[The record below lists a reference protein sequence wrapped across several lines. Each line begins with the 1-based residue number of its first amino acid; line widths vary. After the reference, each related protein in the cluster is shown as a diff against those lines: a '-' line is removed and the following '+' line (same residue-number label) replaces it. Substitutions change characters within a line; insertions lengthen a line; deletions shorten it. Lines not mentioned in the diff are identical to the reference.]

1 MTSIAKQNTIEA
13 LYVMHQPEAK
23 KWGVRVIDGNVRIA
37 TWTDRLGSFI
47 NNFRNP
53 NRTRTDW
60 NEKAKEA
67 ISNKLCNEITSFQKE
82 TNEDSIKKR
91 VDLLLTNINKI
102 KKEEILNSAK
112 TIIFESKDLAPKP
125 KDEDGFEEISLND
138 AFDNETICDSKT
150 KQYIEKLWKIKD
162 KKTYNSLIE
171 ELTESNEMKLK
182 DAIDIAETTIYLMTN
197 HSLPRSVALNDAKH
211 LSKFSN
217 TLLIAKKI
225 EESPDQIEIAYY
237 TKKFMENKGLSTSD
251 AVLCAKSLKG
261 IKAEKKIKT
270 PAAIEIAVT
279 RLNKMKEFQKIT
291 PHGLPLNID
300 GSATEFNLKFSA
312 RGEQSIITL
321 LKKPDLEKTHASGV
335 NNAFIRDTNRMAYK
349 FVSKKGEKLLDF
361 KSYIKSNNQEK
372 KQLNQTD
379 IDNQVEIDKKDYQL
393 EVIKQLK
400 QFSNND
406 EEIYYALSLL
416 CDQGVGISFT
426 RVFTTDFNPEN
437 DTLPPDTH
445 IDAIPFQYIGIH
457 ADLPANNPGW
467 AKSKPELAA
476 QHPDIVKTNKNDLT
490 TNSLLTIQWMGDQKI
505 RVNFQIKQK
514 INYISDSNR
523 KTFMPLKNSA
533 SDYEIESE
541 YTVEYKIDTLRK
553 MASKVKEV
561 LKKNPSSEELKQI
574 TLNPDVDFIS
584 SKVFM
589 RINPDWESKTNEF

>member
-1 MTSIAKQNTIEA
+1 MTSIAKQNTIDA

-67 ISNKLCNEITSFQKE
+67 ISSKLCNEITSFQKE

-91 VDLLLTNINKI
+91 VDLLLTNINAI

-112 TIIFESKDLAPKP
+112 KIIFESKDLAPKP
-125 KDEDGFEEISLND
+125 KDEAGFEEISLND

-182 DAIDIAETTIYLMTN
+182 DALDIAETTIYLMKN
-197 HSLPRSVALNDAKH
+197 HSLPRSVALNDAKD
-211 LSKFSN
+211 LSKFSK

-279 RLNKMKEFQKIT
+279 RLNKMKEFQKVT

-300 GSATEFNLKFSA
+300 GSATEFILDFSTAGKKGIVNYLNNLTLHSIDKYGA
-312 RGEQSIITL
+312 NEQLTKDSSRQHFKLEIGKTTIEYNDFLHKVTRENQAIMNEAEAS
-321 LKKPDLEKTHASGV
+321 LKIAHEKAMIDGLKTFTNDDADLTYGLSFIFHQSVG
-335 NNAFIRDTNRMAYK
+335 NAFLEQLSMDFSPTKPSIQNFVLHPDYK
-349 FVSKKGEKLLDF
+349 FER
-361 KSYIKSNNQEK
+361 NNLE
-372 KQLNQTD
+372 
-379 IDNQVEIDKKDYQL
+379 DKKISS
-393 EVIKQLK
+393 IKYTE
-400 QFSNND
+400 NN
-406 EEIYYALSLL
+406 
-416 CDQGVGISFT
+416 
-426 RVFTTDFNPEN
+426 
-437 DTLPPDTH
+437 
-445 IDAIPFQYIGIH
+445 
-457 ADLPANNPGW
+457 
-467 AKSKPELAA
+467 
-476 QHPDIVKTNKNDLT
+476 
-490 TNSLLTIQWMGDQKI
+490 TIQISYDYK
-505 RVNFQIKQK
+505 RK
-514 INYISDSNR
+514 INCIKESSS
-523 KTFMPLKNSA
+523 TTMLIKNVTNQ
-533 SDYEIESE
+533 YEIEGKYSAE
-541 YTVEYKIDTLRK
+541 YSID
-553 MASKVKEV
+553 KVKAMAVNIRKRFDTNTSPEEI
-561 LKKNPSSEELKQI
+561 KKLD
-574 TLNPDVDFIS
+574 LNPDAKLIS
-584 SKVFM
+584 SSVIM
-589 RINPDWESKTNEF
+589 RLNPDWDTEIEIL

>member
-1 MTSIAKQNTIEA
+1 MTSIAKQNTIDA

-125 KDEDGFEEISLND
+125 KDEAGFEEISLND

-182 DAIDIAETTIYLMTN
+182 DAIDIAETTIYLMKN
-197 HSLPRSVALNDAKH
+197 HSLPRSVALNDAKD

-251 AVLCAKSLKG
+251 SVLCAKSLKG

-279 RLNKMKEFQKIT
+279 RLNKMKEFQKVT
-291 PHGLPLNID
+291 PRGLPLNID
-300 GSATEFNLKFSA
+300 GTATVFKLDFSSEGKKTIINSVKKPQLEKIDSNGVNSAFTRDSNRQKIKFKYEDKENLFNDHSIIKNTIQNNKILSQIQIDENEEKEKKDDQEALINELKKFSN
-312 RGEQSIITL
+312 
-321 LKKPDLEKTHASGV
+321 D
-335 NNAFIRDTNRMAYK
+335 
-349 FVSKKGEKLLDF
+349 
-361 KSYIKSNNQEK
+361 
-372 KQLNQTD
+372 
-379 IDNQVEIDKKDYQL
+379 
-393 EVIKQLK
+393 
-400 QFSNND
+400 D
-406 EEIYYALSLL
+406 EEIYYALSLV
-416 CDQGVGISFT
+416 CDQGVGISFNKAL
-426 RVFTTDFNPEN
+426 FTDFNPKIN
-437 DTLPPDTH
+437 SIH
-445 IDAIPFQYIGIH
+445 FFGID
-457 ADLPANNPGW
+457 
-467 AKSKPELAA
+467 
-476 QHPDIVKTNKNDLT
+476 PDIAANKNNLK
-490 TNSLLTIQWMGDQKI
+490 TNSLITIQSKENGNI
-505 RVNFQIKQK
+505 RINFELKQK
-514 INYISDSNR
+514 INYISNEER
-523 KTFMPLKNSA
+523 AIIMPIKNS
-533 SDYEIESE
+533 DKDFEIEGE
-541 YTVEYKIDTLRK
+541 YSVEYKLDTLRK
-553 MASKVKEV
+553 MTLQA
-561 LKKNPSSEELKQI
+561 KKILENNPSSEELKKV
-574 TLNPDVDFIS
+574 TLNPDVELIS
-584 SKVFM
+584 TNIFM
-589 RINPDWESKTNEF
+589 KFTPDWELEI

>member
-1 MTSIAKQNTIEA
+1 MTSIAKQNTIDA

-23 KWGVRVIDGNVRIA
+23 KWGVRVIDGNIRIA

-67 ISNKLCNEITSFQKE
+67 ISSKLCNEITSFQKE

-91 VDLLLTNINKI
+91 VDLLLTNINAI

-112 TIIFESKDLAPKP
+112 KIIFESKDLAPKP
-125 KDEDGFEEISLND
+125 KDEAGFEEISLND

-182 DAIDIAETTIYLMTN
+182 DAIDIAETTIYLMKN
-197 HSLPRSVALNDAKH
+197 HSLPRSVALNDAKD

-225 EESPDQIEIAYY
+225 EESPDQIEMAYY

-279 RLNKMKEFQKIT
+279 RLNKMKEFQKVT

-300 GSATEFNLKFSA
+300 GSATEFILDFSTTGKKGIVNYLNNLTLHSIDKYGANEQLTKDSSRQHFKLEIGKTTIEYNDFLHKVTRENQAIMNEAEASLKIAHEKAMIDGLKTFTNDDADLTYGLSFIFHQSVGNAFLEQLSMDFSPTKPSIQNFVLHPDYKFERNNLEDKKIS
-312 RGEQSIITL
+312 SIKYTENNTIQISYEYK
-321 LKKPDLEKTHASGV
+321 LKINCIKESSGTTMLIKNV
-335 NNAFIRDTNRMAYK
+335 NN
-349 FVSKKGEKLLDF
+349 
-361 KSYIKSNNQEK
+361 Q
-372 KQLNQTD
+372 
-379 IDNQVEIDKKDYQL
+379 
-393 EVIKQLK
+393 
-400 QFSNND
+400 
-406 EEIYYALSLL
+406 
-416 CDQGVGISFT
+416 
-426 RVFTTDFNPEN
+426 
-437 DTLPPDTH
+437 
-445 IDAIPFQYIGIH
+445 
-457 ADLPANNPGW
+457 
-467 AKSKPELAA
+467 
-476 QHPDIVKTNKNDLT
+476 
-490 TNSLLTIQWMGDQKI
+490 
-505 RVNFQIKQK
+505 
-514 INYISDSNR
+514 
-523 KTFMPLKNSA
+523 
-533 SDYEIESE
+533 YEIEGKYSAE
-541 YTVEYKIDTLRK
+541 YSID
-553 MASKVKEV
+553 KVKAMAVNIRKRFDTNTSPEEI
-561 LKKNPSSEELKQI
+561 KKLD
-574 TLNPDVDFIS
+574 LNPDAKLITSCVI
-584 SKVFM
+584 M
-589 RINPDWESKTNEF
+589 RIYTDWDTDIEIL

>member
-1 MTSIAKQNTIEA
+1 MTSIAKQNTIDA

-67 ISNKLCNEITSFQKE
+67 ISSKLCNEITSFQKE

-91 VDLLLTNINKI
+91 VDLLLTNINAI

-112 TIIFESKDLAPKP
+112 KIIFESKDLAPKP
-125 KDEDGFEEISLND
+125 KDEAGFEEISLND

-182 DAIDIAETTIYLMTN
+182 DALDIAETTIYLMKN
-197 HSLPRSVALNDAKH
+197 HSLPRSVALNDAKD
-211 LSKFSN
+211 LSKFSK

-279 RLNKMKEFQKIT
+279 RLNKMKEFQKVT

-300 GSATEFNLKFSA
+300 GSATEFILDFSTTGKKGIVNYLNNLTLHSIDKYGANEQLTKDSSRQHFKLEIGKTTIEYNDFLHKVTRENQAIMNEAEASLKIAHEKAMIDGLKTFTNDDADLTYGLSFIFHQSVGNAFLEQLSMDFSPTKPSIQNFVLHPDYKFERNNLEDKKIS
-312 RGEQSIITL
+312 SIKYTENNTIQISYDY
-321 LKKPDLEKTHASGV
+321 KRKINCIKESSGTTMLIKNV
-335 NNAFIRDTNRMAYK
+335 NN
-349 FVSKKGEKLLDF
+349 
-361 KSYIKSNNQEK
+361 Q
-372 KQLNQTD
+372 
-379 IDNQVEIDKKDYQL
+379 
-393 EVIKQLK
+393 
-400 QFSNND
+400 
-406 EEIYYALSLL
+406 
-416 CDQGVGISFT
+416 
-426 RVFTTDFNPEN
+426 
-437 DTLPPDTH
+437 
-445 IDAIPFQYIGIH
+445 
-457 ADLPANNPGW
+457 
-467 AKSKPELAA
+467 
-476 QHPDIVKTNKNDLT
+476 
-490 TNSLLTIQWMGDQKI
+490 
-505 RVNFQIKQK
+505 
-514 INYISDSNR
+514 
-523 KTFMPLKNSA
+523 
-533 SDYEIESE
+533 YEIEGKYSAE
-541 YTVEYKIDTLRK
+541 YSID
-553 MASKVKEV
+553 KVKAMAVNIRKRFDTNTSPEEI
-561 LKKNPSSEELKQI
+561 KKLD
-574 TLNPDVDFIS
+574 LNPDAKLIS
-584 SKVFM
+584 SSVIM
-589 RINPDWESKTNEF
+589 RLNPDWDTEIEIL

>member
-1 MTSIAKQNTIEA
+1 MTSIAKQNTIDA

-125 KDEDGFEEISLND
+125 KDEAGFEEISLND

-182 DAIDIAETTIYLMTN
+182 DAIDIAETTIYLMKN
-197 HSLPRSVALNDAKH
+197 HSLPRSVALNDAKD

-279 RLNKMKEFQKIT
+279 RLNKMKEFQKVT

-300 GSATEFNLKFSA
+300 GSVTEFILDFSTTGKKGIINYLNNPTLHSIDKYGANEQFTKDSSRHHFNLEIGKTTIEYNDFLHEVTKENQAIMNEAEASLKIA
-312 RGEQSIITL
+312 HEKAMIDGLKTFTNDDADLTYGLSFIFHQSV
-321 LKKPDLEKTHASGV
+321 G
-335 NNAFIRDTNRMAYK
+335 NAFLEQLSMDFSQTKSSIQNFMLIPDYK
-349 FVSKKGEKLLDF
+349 FERNNLEDKKISSIKYTENNTIQISYEYKL
-361 KSYIKSNNQEK
+361 KINCIKESSGTTMLIKNV
-372 KQLNQTD
+372 
-379 IDNQVEIDKKDYQL
+379 DNQ
-393 EVIKQLK
+393 
-400 QFSNND
+400 
-406 EEIYYALSLL
+406 
-416 CDQGVGISFT
+416 
-426 RVFTTDFNPEN
+426 
-437 DTLPPDTH
+437 
-445 IDAIPFQYIGIH
+445 
-457 ADLPANNPGW
+457 
-467 AKSKPELAA
+467 
-476 QHPDIVKTNKNDLT
+476 
-490 TNSLLTIQWMGDQKI
+490 
-505 RVNFQIKQK
+505 
-514 INYISDSNR
+514 
-523 KTFMPLKNSA
+523 
-533 SDYEIESE
+533 YEIEGKYSAE
-541 YTVEYKIDTLRK
+541 YSID
-553 MASKVKEV
+553 KVKAMAVNIRKRLDTNTSPEEI
-561 LKKNPSSEELKQI
+561 KKLD
-574 TLNPDVDFIS
+574 LNPDAKLIS
-584 SKVFM
+584 SSVIM
-589 RINPDWESKTNEF
+589 RLNPDWDTEIEIL

>member
-1 MTSIAKQNTIEA
+1 MTSIAKQNTIDA

-125 KDEDGFEEISLND
+125 KDEAGFEEISLND

-150 KQYIEKLWKIKD
+150 KQCIEKLWKIKD

-182 DAIDIAETTIYLMTN
+182 DAIDIAETTIYLMKN
-197 HSLPRSVALNDAKH
+197 HSLPRSVALNDAKD

-279 RLNKMKEFQKIT
+279 RLNKMKEFQKVT

-300 GSATEFNLKFSA
+300 GSVTEFILDFSTTGKKGIINYLNNPTLHSIDKYGANEQFTKDSSRQHFKLEIGKTTIEYNDFLHEVTKENQAIMNEAEASLKIAHEKAMIDELKTFTNDDADLTYGLSFIFH
-312 RGEQSIITL
+312 QSV
-321 LKKPDLEKTHASGV
+321 G
-335 NNAFIRDTNRMAYK
+335 NAFLEQLSMDFSQTKSSIQNFMLIPDYK
-349 FVSKKGEKLLDF
+349 FERNNLEDKKISSIKYTENNTIQISYEYKL
-361 KSYIKSNNQEK
+361 KINCIKESSGTTMLIKNV
-372 KQLNQTD
+372 
-379 IDNQVEIDKKDYQL
+379 DNQ
-393 EVIKQLK
+393 
-400 QFSNND
+400 
-406 EEIYYALSLL
+406 
-416 CDQGVGISFT
+416 
-426 RVFTTDFNPEN
+426 
-437 DTLPPDTH
+437 
-445 IDAIPFQYIGIH
+445 
-457 ADLPANNPGW
+457 
-467 AKSKPELAA
+467 
-476 QHPDIVKTNKNDLT
+476 
-490 TNSLLTIQWMGDQKI
+490 
-505 RVNFQIKQK
+505 
-514 INYISDSNR
+514 
-523 KTFMPLKNSA
+523 
-533 SDYEIESE
+533 YEIEGKYSAE
-541 YTVEYKIDTLRK
+541 YSID
-553 MASKVKEV
+553 KVKAMAVNIRKRLDTNTSPEEI
-561 LKKNPSSEELKQI
+561 KKLD
-574 TLNPDVDFIS
+574 LNPDAKLIS
-584 SKVFM
+584 SSVIM
-589 RINPDWESKTNEF
+589 RLNPDWDTEIEIL

>member
-1 MTSIAKQNTIEA
+1 MTSIAKQNTIDA

-67 ISNKLCNEITSFQKE
+67 ISSKLCNEITSFQKE

-91 VDLLLTNINKI
+91 VDLLLTNINAI

-112 TIIFESKDLAPKP
+112 KIIFESKDLAPKP
-125 KDEDGFEEISLND
+125 KDEAGFEEISLND

-182 DAIDIAETTIYLMTN
+182 DALDIAETTIYLMKN
-197 HSLPRSVALNDAKH
+197 HSLPRSVALNDAKD
-211 LSKFSN
+211 LSKFSK

-279 RLNKMKEFQKIT
+279 RLNKMKEFQKVT

-300 GSATEFNLKFSA
+300 GSATEFILDFSTAGKKGIVNYLNNLTLHSIDKYGANEQLTKDSSRQHFKLEIGKTTIEYNDFLHKVTRENQAIMNEAEASLKIAHEKAMIDGLKTFTNDDADLTYGLSFIFHQSVGNAFLEQLSMDFSPTKPSIQNFVLHPDYKFERNNLEDKKIS
-312 RGEQSIITL
+312 SIKYTENNTIQISYDYKRKINCIKESSSTTML
-321 LKKPDLEKTHASGV
+321 IKNV
-335 NNAFIRDTNRMAYK
+335 NN
-349 FVSKKGEKLLDF
+349 
-361 KSYIKSNNQEK
+361 Q
-372 KQLNQTD
+372 
-379 IDNQVEIDKKDYQL
+379 
-393 EVIKQLK
+393 
-400 QFSNND
+400 
-406 EEIYYALSLL
+406 
-416 CDQGVGISFT
+416 
-426 RVFTTDFNPEN
+426 
-437 DTLPPDTH
+437 
-445 IDAIPFQYIGIH
+445 
-457 ADLPANNPGW
+457 
-467 AKSKPELAA
+467 
-476 QHPDIVKTNKNDLT
+476 
-490 TNSLLTIQWMGDQKI
+490 
-505 RVNFQIKQK
+505 
-514 INYISDSNR
+514 
-523 KTFMPLKNSA
+523 
-533 SDYEIESE
+533 YEIEGKYSAE
-541 YTVEYKIDTLRK
+541 YSID
-553 MASKVKEV
+553 KVKAMAVNIRKRFDTNTSPEEI
-561 LKKNPSSEELKQI
+561 KKLD
-574 TLNPDVDFIS
+574 LNPDAKLIS
-584 SKVFM
+584 SSVIM
-589 RINPDWESKTNEF
+589 RLNPDWDTEIEIL

>member
-1 MTSIAKQNTIEA
+1 MTSIAKQNTIDA

-53 NRTRTDW
+53 TRTRTDW

-67 ISNKLCNEITSFQKE
+67 ISSKLCNEITSFQKE

-91 VDLLLTNINKI
+91 VDLLLTNINAI

-112 TIIFESKDLAPKP
+112 KIIFESKDLAPKP
-125 KDEDGFEEISLND
+125 KDEAGFEEISLND

-182 DAIDIAETTIYLMTN
+182 DALDIAETTIYLMKN
-197 HSLPRSVALNDAKH
+197 HSLPRSVALNDAKD
-211 LSKFSN
+211 LSKFSK

-279 RLNKMKEFQKIT
+279 RLNKMKEFQKVT

-300 GSATEFNLKFSA
+300 GSATEFILDFSTAGKKGIVNYLNNLTLHSIDKYGANEQLTKDSSRQHFKLEIGKTTIEYNDFLHKVTRENQAIMNEAEASLKIAHEKAMIDGLKTFTNDDADLTYGLSFIFHQSVGNAFLEQLSMDFSPTKPSIQNFVLHPDYKFERNNLEDKKIS
-312 RGEQSIITL
+312 SIKYTENNTIQISYDYKRKINCIKESSSTTML
-321 LKKPDLEKTHASGV
+321 IKNV
-335 NNAFIRDTNRMAYK
+335 NN
-349 FVSKKGEKLLDF
+349 
-361 KSYIKSNNQEK
+361 Q
-372 KQLNQTD
+372 
-379 IDNQVEIDKKDYQL
+379 
-393 EVIKQLK
+393 
-400 QFSNND
+400 
-406 EEIYYALSLL
+406 
-416 CDQGVGISFT
+416 
-426 RVFTTDFNPEN
+426 
-437 DTLPPDTH
+437 
-445 IDAIPFQYIGIH
+445 
-457 ADLPANNPGW
+457 
-467 AKSKPELAA
+467 
-476 QHPDIVKTNKNDLT
+476 
-490 TNSLLTIQWMGDQKI
+490 
-505 RVNFQIKQK
+505 
-514 INYISDSNR
+514 
-523 KTFMPLKNSA
+523 
-533 SDYEIESE
+533 YEIEGKYSAE
-541 YTVEYKIDTLRK
+541 YSID
-553 MASKVKEV
+553 KVKAMAVNIRKRFDTNTSPEEI
-561 LKKNPSSEELKQI
+561 KKLD
-574 TLNPDVDFIS
+574 LNPDAKLIS
-584 SKVFM
+584 SSVIM
-589 RINPDWESKTNEF
+589 RLNPDWDTEIEIL

>member
-1 MTSIAKQNTIEA
+1 MTSIAKQNTIDA

-279 RLNKMKEFQKIT
+279 RLNKMKEFQKVT

-300 GSATEFNLKFSA
+300 GSVTEFILDFSTTGKKGIVNYLNNPTLHSIDKYGANEQFTNDSIRQHFKLEIGKTTIEYNDVSHEVTRENQAIMNEAAESLKIAHEKAMIDGLKTFTNDDADLTYGLSFIFHQSVGNAFLEQLSMDFSPTKPSIQNFMLHPDYKLERNNLEDKKIS
-312 RGEQSIITL
+312 SIKYTENNTIQISYEY
-321 LKKPDLEKTHASGV
+321 KRKINCIKESSGTTMLIKNV
-335 NNAFIRDTNRMAYK
+335 NN
-349 FVSKKGEKLLDF
+349 
-361 KSYIKSNNQEK
+361 Q
-372 KQLNQTD
+372 
-379 IDNQVEIDKKDYQL
+379 
-393 EVIKQLK
+393 
-400 QFSNND
+400 
-406 EEIYYALSLL
+406 
-416 CDQGVGISFT
+416 
-426 RVFTTDFNPEN
+426 
-437 DTLPPDTH
+437 
-445 IDAIPFQYIGIH
+445 
-457 ADLPANNPGW
+457 
-467 AKSKPELAA
+467 
-476 QHPDIVKTNKNDLT
+476 
-490 TNSLLTIQWMGDQKI
+490 
-505 RVNFQIKQK
+505 
-514 INYISDSNR
+514 
-523 KTFMPLKNSA
+523 
-533 SDYEIESE
+533 YEIEGKYSTE
-541 YTVEYKIDTLRK
+541 YSID
-553 MASKVKEV
+553 KVKAMAVNIRKRLDTNTSPEEI
-561 LKKNPSSEELKQI
+561 KKLD
-574 TLNPDVDFIS
+574 LNPDAKLIS
-584 SKVFM
+584 SSVIM
-589 RINPDWESKTNEF
+589 RLNPDWDNEIEIL

>member
-1 MTSIAKQNTIEA
+1 MTSIAKQNTIDA

-171 ELTESNEMKLK
+171 ELIESNEMKLK

-217 TLLIAKKI
+217 TLVIAKKI
-225 EESPDQIEIAYY
+225 EESPDQLEIAYY

-279 RLNKMKEFQKIT
+279 RLNKMKEFQKVT

-300 GSATEFNLKFSA
+300 GSVTEFILDFSTTGKKGIVNYLNNPTLHSIDKYGANEQFTNDSIRQHFKLEIGKTTIEYNDFSHEVTRENQAIMNEAAESLKIAHEKAMIDGLKTFTNDDADLTYGLSFIFH
-312 RGEQSIITL
+312 QSV
-321 LKKPDLEKTHASGV
+321 G
-335 NNAFIRDTNRMAYK
+335 NAFLEQLSMDFSPTKPSIQNFMLHPDYK
-349 FVSKKGEKLLDF
+349 LER
-361 KSYIKSNNQEK
+361 NNLE
-372 KQLNQTD
+372 
-379 IDNQVEIDKKDYQL
+379 DKKISS
-393 EVIKQLK
+393 IKYTE
-400 QFSNND
+400 NN
-406 EEIYYALSLL
+406 
-416 CDQGVGISFT
+416 
-426 RVFTTDFNPEN
+426 
-437 DTLPPDTH
+437 
-445 IDAIPFQYIGIH
+445 
-457 ADLPANNPGW
+457 
-467 AKSKPELAA
+467 
-476 QHPDIVKTNKNDLT
+476 
-490 TNSLLTIQWMGDQKI
+490 TIQISYEYK
-505 RVNFQIKQK
+505 RK
-514 INYISDSNR
+514 INYIKESSG
-523 KTFMPLKNSA
+523 TTMLIKNVNNQ
-533 SDYEIESE
+533 YEIEGKYSTE
-541 YTVEYKIDTLRK
+541 YSID
-553 MASKVKEV
+553 KVKAMAVNIRKRLDTNTSPEEI
-561 LKKNPSSEELKQI
+561 KKLD
-574 TLNPDVDFIS
+574 LNPDAKLIS
-584 SKVFM
+584 SSVIM
-589 RINPDWESKTNEF
+589 RLNPDWDNEIEIL